1 MMRRISGAA
10 IAVGLGLAIVGA
22 NTMFV
27 VSETQQALVLQLGQ
41 AVHVINATKHE
52 PGLKLK
58 MPLTQNV
65 IKYDKR
71 NLALDIE
78 PREIVCADQERLVV
92 DAVARW
98 RIQDP
103 LKFYQAFQT
112 EDQAED
118 QLPRFL
124 TAGLQRVLSSVK
136 SDEII
141 SGQRAEQ
148 MVRIRDETNAQ
159 LKPFGVLILDVRI
172 LRADL
177 PQANLARVFERM
189 AADRKRAAT
198 EIRGNGEA
206 RAREIRA
213 TADRDATV
221 IKADAQEQAERL
233 RGEGDGKA
241 GQIYNRAYGRD
252 PEFASF
258 YRSMRAYE
266 TSIQSGAPM
275 VLSPDSDFFKY
286 FKTERGG
293 R

>member
-1 MMRRISGAA
+1 MMRRISGTA
-10 IAVGLGLAIVGA
+10 IAGLVALGIVGL
-22 NTMFV
+22 NTCFI

-41 AVHVINATKHE
+41 AVHVINSTKHE
-52 PGLKLK
+52 PGLKFK
-58 MPLTQNV
+58 IPLTQNV

-71 NLALDIE
+71 NMALDLE

-98 RIQDP
+98 RIEDP

-112 EDQAED
+112 EEGARE
-118 QLPRFL
+118 QLPRFM
-124 TAGLQRVLSSVK
+124 TAALQRVLSSVT

-148 MVRIRDETNAQ
+148 MVRIRNEVNAQ
-159 LKPFGVLILDVRI
+159 MKPFGVLILDVRI

-206 RAREIRA
+206 KAREIRA

-221 IKADAQEQAERL
+221 IKATAQEQAETL
-233 RGEGDGKA
+233 RGQGDGKA
-241 GQIYNRAYGRD
+241 AEIYNRAYGKD

-266 TSIQSGAPM
+266 TSMPEGSPM

-286 FKTERGG
+286 FKNERG

>member
-1 MMRRISGAA
+1 MSRNLAPVLVI
-10 IAVGLGLAIVGA
+10 LGMIAIVA
-22 NTMFV
+22 LNALFV
-27 VSETQQALVLQLGQ
+27 VRETQQALVLQFGQ
-41 AVHVINATKHE
+41 PMQVINSTSHE
-52 PGLKLK
+52 PGLKFK
-58 MPLTQNV
+58 TPFTQNV
-65 IKYDKR
+65 VKYDKR

-112 EDQAED
+112 EAQARD
-118 QLPRFL
+118 QLPRFT
-124 TAGLQRVLSSVK
+124 TAALQRVLSSVR
-136 SDEII
+136 SDEIV

-148 MVRIRDETNAQ
+148 MARIRDEVNAQ
-159 LKPFGVLILDVRI
+159 VKPFGVVILDVRI
-172 LRADL
+172 LSADL

-189 AADRKRAAT
+189 AADRTRAAT

-206 RAREIRA
+206 KAREIRA

-221 IKADAQEQAERL
+221 IKATAQQEAETVRGAGDAKAAE
-233 RGEGDGKA
+233 
-241 GQIYNRAYGRD
+241 IYNRAYGKD

-258 YRSMRAYE
+258 FRTMRAYDNTLKE
-266 TSIQSGAPM
+266 GEPM

-286 FKTERGG
+286 FKSERGG